1 MGQSVKEALN
11 QGPTQFIATPPHY
24 VGAHCNHCGL
34 SGQATAVHLRKT
46 GGLRVY
52 GPLTDTYVPKVFLL
66 AYCRAAAFLGSHPAQ
81 VLYCCVIVH
90 QYVQLF
96 SRRKLGQSM
105 RGHDYGL
112 GTGFSSCIYCH
123 NFLHPILRFL
133 SLYFIIDNDDILYIV
148 LSPKSMETPAF
159 PGGSEG
165 VGHTWSFSGC

>member
-81 VLYCCVIVH
+81 VLYSTRTPDSSLL
-90 QYVQLF
+90 YTLTNKRTSF
-96 SRRKLGQSM
+96 SWEKQAYLK
-105 RGHDYGL
+105 
-112 GTGFSSCIYCH
+112 TGFR
-123 NFLHPILRFL
+123 LL
-133 SLYFIIDNDDILYIV
+133 SNV
-148 LSPKSMETPAF
+148 PM
-159 PGGSEG
+159 
-165 VGHTWSFSGC
+165 